1 MEIKVNSVEEIIK
14 SAHEYINNFRLHGKF
29 LIINVIEKIAKNNKP
44 YISLDLKD
52 KTGVMRAKRFT
63 NGNNEFNSLKSI
75 YIEGNAIEIEGIYQY
90 KWGSVNIKN
99 EILLKSDEY
108 ELSDFEEPTD
118 INLESLKKTLMDTID
133 LIEDDYLKKIL
144 EMIFFDEQ
152 IREPYFTCP
161 ASVGMHHSY
170 KHGNLEHVISMI
182 KLFQRLEKNY
192 EKFSAINSD
201 LVYTGII
208 LHDIGKIKEFSINYG
223 IPVRNQG
230 YGLIGHFSLGE
241 EIILKY
247 VRMINNFP
255 EDLEWKLRHIIL
267 SHHGRKEYGSSV
279 EPQIPEAEII
289 YHLDSLDANYKK
301 INFL

>member
-1 MEIKVNSVEEIIK
+1 MIIK
-14 SAHEYINNFRLHGKF
+14 NPHSRSCCVFCIRFYI
-29 LIINVIEKIAKNNKP
+29 IVSKITAKCSCLR
-44 YISLDLKD
+44 I
-52 KTGVMRAKRFT
+52 TF
-63 NGNNEFNSLKSI
+63 
-75 YIEGNAIEIEGIYQY
+75 
-90 KWGSVNIKN
+90 W
-99 EILLKSDEY
+99 
-108 ELSDFEEPTD
+108 
-118 INLESLKKTLMDTID
+118 
-133 LIEDDYLKKIL
+133 
-144 EMIFFDEQ
+144 Q
-152 IREPYFTCP
+152 IQ
-161 ASVGMHHSY
+161 
-170 KHGNLEHVISMI
+170 N
-182 KLFQRLEKNY
+182 NY
-192 EKFSAINSD
+192 EIFSPINSD

-208 LHDIGKIKEFSINYG
+208 LHDIGKVKEFSINYG

-247 VRMINNFP
+247 VRMIKSFP